1 MLVIRLMDP
10 EKPRCPAHGPRNV
23 GTVRGSNGLGTW
35 FRCSY
40 GDFKKY
46 VSREVFDLGEVISMD
61 IWEKILKGFENLG
74 QIISEG
80 GEDMKVRA
88 QKELDELGAV
98 VAMDKKKK

>member
-1 MLVIRLMDP
+1 MDP
-10 EKPRCPAHGPRNV
+10 EKPSCPVHGTRNV
-23 GTVRGSNGLGTW
+23 GAIRGSNGIGKW

-40 GDFKKY
+40 GDFERF
-46 VSREVFDLGEVISMD
+46 VSREVFSFGEVISMD

-80 GEDMKVRA
+80 GEDMKERA

-98 VAMDKKKK
+98 IAQEKKKKQ

>member
-1 MLVIRLMDP
+1 
-10 EKPRCPAHGPRNV
+10 
-23 GTVRGSNGLGTW
+23 
-35 FRCSY
+35 
-40 GDFKKY
+40 
-46 VSREVFDLGEVISMD
+46 MD

-98 VAMDKKKK
+98 VAMEKKKK